1 MNASTPFAGAIDL
14 ASLAAKANAPA
25 KGAPGAPLAMTET
38 NAGDFIKESQR
49 RPVFVLL
56 CSALAPQCVDLTARV
71 TALIGEYGDSVV
83 LVAVDVDTEVGLAEA
98 FQIQAVPAML
108 ALVTGR
114 PVPLFQGSPDDSQIR
129 GVVAQVVE
137 VARQAGL
144 NVQGAPAGD
153 DDAET
158 PPAEAQLPPLPPL
171 HQEAFDAIERDDLDG
186 ALAAYDKALREN
198 PRDAD
203 ARAGKAQ
210 VGLIARSREADPVIV
225 RAAAA
230 EAPAD
235 IDAQLAVADLDVL
248 GGQVEDAFARLL
260 DVIAATTGDERDRV
274 RLRLLDL
281 FEVVGQADARV
292 AVTRK
297 ALAST
302 LN

>member
-14 ASLAAKANAPA
+14 SSLAAKANTPA
-25 KGAPGAPLAMTET
+25 VGAPGATPAMTEA

-56 CSALAPQCVDLTARV
+56 CSSLAPQCADLTARV
-71 TALIGEYGDSVV
+71 ASIIGEYGDSVL
-83 LVAVDVDTEVGLAEA
+83 LVSVDVDVEVGLAEA

-137 VARQAGL
+137 VARQSGMD
-144 NVQGAPAGD
+144 VSGAPSGD
-153 DDAET
+153 DGAKT
-158 PPAEAQLPPLPPL
+158 TPAEPALPPL

-186 ALAAYDKALREN
+186 ALAAYEKALKEN

-203 ARAGKAQ
+203 AKAGKAQ
-210 VGLIARSREADPVIV
+210 VGLIARARGADPVAV
-225 RAAAA
+225 RAAGAD
-230 EAPAD
+230 APSD
-235 IDAQLAVADLDVL
+235 VDAQLAVADLDVL
-248 GGQVEDAFARLL
+248 GGQVEDAFSRLL
-260 DVIAATTGDERDRV
+260 DMIGATSGDDRDRG

-292 AVTRK
+292 SLARK
-297 ALAST
+297 SLASA